1 MKILH
6 RKRNAP
12 FTLIELLVVI
22 AIIAILSALLLPTL
36 RKAKEYGH
44 EISCKSNLR
53 QLYLAWL
60 YYADDNNQFVPLYY
74 DTALSATWVS
84 LLFSTGYVKQPG
96 YGHTTEKCQKGGLL
110 ICPSYAYDTYAIS
123 AHVLYN
129 FLVCTYAMNTNT
141 GGGKW
146 KRLKNSSQTL
156 LFCDTGDQ
164 NGGYYRVDANSL
176 TVDNSPPILSIRH
189 NGGLN
194 IVFADGH
201 SENHKGTMP
210 RPLPNVSSEWPW
222 SVN

>member
-1 MKILH
+1 MRRIWK
-6 RKRNAP
+6 
-12 FTLIELLVVI
+12 FTMIELLIVI
-22 AIIAILSALLLPTL
+22 SIIMILAALLLPAL

-53 QLYLAWL
+53 QLHLAWL
-60 YYADDNNQFVPLYY
+60 NYADDNNQFVPLYY
-74 DTALSATWVS
+74 DSDLDAIWVS

-96 YGHTTEKCQKGGLL
+96 YGKTIERCQKGGLL

-123 AHVLYN
+123 AHVLYK
-129 FLVCTYAMNTNT
+129 FLVYTYAMNTST
-141 GGGKW
+141 GGGNW
-146 KRLKNSSQTL
+146 KRLKDSSQTL

-164 NGGYYRVDANSL
+164 SGHCYRVNAYSL
-176 TVDNSPPILSIRH
+176 TAKNDPPILSIRH

-201 SENHKGTMP
+201 SKNHKGTMP

-222 SVN
+222 FDNQF